1 MSKWSKIMY
10 TCVLQYFKVNSIQLL
25 TPEADA
31 NEIARGRSI
40 SAIQIV
46 NRVLTFE
53 IYMKPIYKLVIPKV
67 GLFKD

>member
-1 MSKWSKIMY
+1 MSKWTKIC
-10 TCVLQYFKVNSIQLL
+10 TCVMQYFKINSIQLL

-46 NRVLTFE
+46 DRVLTFE
-53 IYMKPIYKLVIPKV
+53 IYMKPNDKLVIPKV
-67 GLFKD
+67 VLFKE

>member
-1 MSKWSKIMY
+1 MSKSSKIMY
-10 TCVLQYFKVNSIQLL
+10 TCVLQYFKINSIQLL

-46 NRVLTFE
+46 RVLRFE
-53 IYMKPIYKLVIPKV
+53 IYMKPNNKLVIPKV
-67 GLFKD
+67 GLFKE